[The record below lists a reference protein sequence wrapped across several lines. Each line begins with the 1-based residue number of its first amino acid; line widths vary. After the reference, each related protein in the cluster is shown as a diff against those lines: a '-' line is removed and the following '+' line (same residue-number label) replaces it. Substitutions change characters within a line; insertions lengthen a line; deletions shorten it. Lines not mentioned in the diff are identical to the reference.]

1 MRKCPNCGRENDDSF
16 VFCLDCGQR
25 LVPEAAGAQQQAAP
39 TQPPPATSPPS
50 AAAQPAAAPPAPS
63 LAQQP
68 AAPPGSAVAAAT
80 PASQAA
86 QPAAGAEPSL
96 SCPACGKPVKAGDAF
111 CAHCGHRMGDSGPRS
126 TMFLHSAGPE
136 AAAQSRARLIL
147 INPDGT
153 EGAVYN
159 LAEGKTII
167 GRSQGTIQF
176 ADDPYLSPQHAE
188 LDYSQGKLTVSDKGS
203 LNGVY
208 IKLGSPAPVAPGATF
223 RIGRQ
228 LLRLELPGELTPL
241 DIKAPDGDD
250 SRFWGSPPPTVWARL
265 VQVLE
270 GGKIGE
276 IHLLVLPEVIIG
288 REEGN
293 IRFPEDGFISSRH
306 CALTNQQGDCQLR
319 DLGSSNGTYLRIAGP
334 QQLQNGDRLQVG
346 SQVVKVDLT

>member
-1 MRKCPNCGRENDDSF
+1 MRKCPKCGRENDDSF
-16 VFCLDCGQR
+16 SFCLDCGEP
-25 LVPEAAGAQQQAAP
+25 LVPKPAASGQQAA
-39 TQPPPATSPPS
+39 ASTSPPS
-50 AAAQPAAAPPAPS
+50 AAAQPAAAPAASSP
-63 LAQQP
+63 AQQK
-68 AAPPGSAVAAAT
+68 AA

-86 QPAAGAEPSL
+86 QPAAGAEPTL
-96 SCPACGKPVKAGDAF
+96 PCPSCGKPVNPGDAF
-111 CAHCGHRMGDSGPRS
+111 CAHCGHRMSDSGPRS
-126 TMFLHSAGPE
+126 TMFLHTAGPE
-136 AAAQSRARLIL
+136 AGAQPRARLIL

-159 LAEGKTII
+159 LAEGKTVI
-167 GRSQGTIQF
+167 GRSQGAIQF
-176 ADDPYLSPQHAE
+176 SDDPYMSPQHAQLE
-188 LDYSQGKLTVSDKGS
+188 YSQGRITVSDAGS

-208 IKLGSPAPVAPGATF
+208 LKLTAPTAVAPGATF

-228 LLRLELPGELTPL
+228 LLRLELPGEFTPL

-306 CALTNQQGDCQLR
+306 CALTNKQGDCQLR
-319 DLGSSNGTYLRIAGP
+319 DLGSSNGTYLKISGP
-334 QQLQNGDRLQVG
+334 RQLQNGDRLQVG
-346 SQVVKVDLT
+346 SQVLKVDLS